1 MNISDCFLRGCLVVA
16 TLLAPLFPANAREAG
31 DRPNFLV
38 ILLDDAGWRDVGFA
52 GSEFIETPNLD
63 RLAGEGIV
71 FTNAYATHAF
81 CAPSR
86 QSMLSGQWPARTA
99 WMQES
104 ELGNKDRRFN
114 APPFSPVGTAG
125 WTNRRPEFVS
135 IAEALK
141 EAGYATAHIGKWHFG
156 IHGSGIEPET
166 EGFDVNFGG
175 SNMVGAVKSFFAPYP
190 GLPGDVDAPEGE
202 YLTDR
207 LTGETIRFIE
217 AHRDEPWFVQL
228 WHYAPHT
235 PIQAPEP
242 VVEKYRAKRRAL
254 GDPDLNPTYAA
265 MIDVVDQGV
274 GRILETLEELGL
286 ANDTVILFTS
296 DNGGVESLGSVP
308 VTSMEPL
315 RGEKGLTY
323 EGGVREPM
331 FLYRPGS
338 KGSGTV
344 EDGLASIMDFYPTM
358 LDLAGVPLPEGQPSD
373 GISLAP
379 LLRGRPVPEL
389 RERPLF
395 WHNVTSGAE
404 PSGLTFQP
412 VAAVRHGEWR
422 LVRNFGNPLELYYL
436 SDDPGESNNLAEA
449 EPERTAR
456 MAALLQDWLDDT
468 GIVLPTPNPNYD
480 PDYLVPQQVDALP
493 ADAEAVRDWTPG
505 RDRSWRALR
514 MVEAETVDGA
524 LRLHSRGNYPEI
536 ATTDVAGLPAGRY
549 ALQVDLRVPTS
560 GRVRASWIAGRDRG
574 NVEFFPERDGD
585 AHTLTAVFEALEP
598 LDQLRFAAPTHLEK
612 TGHYDPEVHT
622 DWIEV
627 GSIRLYRLP
636 DGSSPDTNEFS
647 SSQSNSANPN
657 PNPNSDMKK
666 TSASFATAAS
676 AALLAALPIQGAEIL
691 FEDAFDRPDTV
702 FSDRPSESVGPGY
715 SFFRLEGDRRLEA
728 GTVDG
733 AVAFNQTLPGEP
745 NVNVGLIHETSLPED
760 GFLVQASVKTFD
772 KPAPSILYGLAFNQQ
787 EDGSFY
793 AARMNTGKAVNALQ
807 VVRAL
812 PNGEVLEIAR
822 FDTKAP
828 LRPSTDYVL
837 TVVSDRP
844 GYFEIALEGPGL
856 EGGRLDGVVTP
867 EQSSTPRGQKQPLLS
882 GGRAGFYATSPKR
895 EIRFDDLRIGG
906 L

>member
-1 MNISDCFLRGCLVVA
+1 MKALSPSPCVFFVCA
-16 TLLAPLFPANAREAG
+16 ALLAPLLSQAARETV

-38 ILLDDAGWRDVGFA
+38 ILLDDAGWRDLGYA
-52 GSEFIETPNLD
+52 GNDFIETPNLD

-71 FTNAYATHAF
+71 FTNAYATHPF

-104 ELGNKDRRFN
+104 ELDDPDRRFY
-114 APPFSPVGTAG
+114 APPFSPAG
-125 WTNRRPEFVS
+125 APAWTHRRPEFVS

-156 IHGSGIEPET
+156 IHGSGIQPET

-175 SNMVGAVKSFFAPYP
+175 SNSVGAVKSFFAPYP

-207 LTGETIRFIE
+207 LTDEAIDFME

-265 MIDVVDQGV
+265 MMDVVDQGV
-274 GRILETLEELGL
+274 GRILETLEELDL
-286 ANDTVILFTS
+286 ADDTVILFSS

-315 RGEKGLTY
+315 RGYKKLTY

-331 FLYRPGS
+331 FLHWPGS
-338 KGSGTV
+338 EASGTV

-358 LDLAGVPLPEGQPSD
+358 LDLAGVPLPQGQPSD

-379 LLRGRPVPEL
+379 LLRGESMPEL
-389 RERPLF
+389 EERPLF
-395 WHNVTSGAE
+395 WYNVTSGAE
-404 PSGLTFQP
+404 PSGLIFQP
-412 VAAVRHGEWR
+412 VAAVRHGDWR
-422 LVRNFGNPLELYYL
+422 LVRNFGRPLELYYL
-436 SDDPGESNNLAEA
+436 PDDPGESNNLAEA

-456 MAALLQDWLDDT
+456 MATLLQNWLEDT
-468 GIVLPTPNPNYD
+468 GIALPTPNPNYD
-480 PDYLVPQQVDALP
+480 PDYVIPRQVDALP
-493 ADAEAVRDWTPG
+493 DGAEEVRNWKPG

-514 MVEAETVDGA
+514 MVEVEPVDGA

-536 ATTDVAGLPAGRY
+536 ATKEVAGLPAGRY

-560 GRVRASWIAGRDRG
+560 GRVRAAWIAGRDRG
-574 NVEFFPERDGD
+574 NLEFFPVRDGET
-585 AHTLTAVFEALEP
+585 HTLTAVFEALEP
-598 LDQLRFAAPTHLEK
+598 LEQLRFAAPTHLEK

-622 DWIEV
+622 DWIDVE
-627 GSIRLYRLP
+627 GLRLYRLP
-636 DGSSPDTNEFS
+636 GTSPPGKLVPDNTKPDP
-647 SSQSNSANPN
+647 A
-657 PNPNSDMKK
+657 MIKH
-666 TSASFATAAS
+666 TASLAS
-676 AALLAALPIQGAEIL
+676 AALLSAVPAGAGDVL
-691 FEDAFDRPDTV
+691 FEDPFDRPDTM

-715 SFFRLEGDRRLEA
+715 SFFRLEGDRFLEA
-728 GTVDG
+728 GIVDG
-733 AVAFNQTLPGEP
+733 AVALNQTGPGEP
-745 NVNVGLIHETSLPED
+745 NINVGLIHETPLPEE
-760 GFLVQASVKTFD
+760 GFFVQASIRTFD
-772 KPAPSILYGLAFNQQ
+772 KAAPSILYGLAFHVQ
-787 EDGSFY
+787 EDRSFY
-793 AARMNTGKAVNALQ
+793 AVRLNTGKASNALQ

-812 PNGEVLEIAR
+812 PNGEVLEVAR
-822 FDTKAP
+822 FDAREP
-828 LRPSTDYVL
+828 LRPGTDYAL
-837 TVVSDRP
+837 SLASDRP
-844 GYFEIALEGPGL
+844 GYFEIALEGPGI
-856 EGGRLDGVVTP
+856 EGGRIEGTVTP
-867 EQSSTPRGQKQPLLS
+867 EQSSTPRGRKAPLLD
-882 GGRAGFYATSPKR
+882 GGRAGLYATSPKR
-895 EIRFDDLRIGG
+895 EIRFNEFRIGG
-906 L
+906 F

>member
-1 MNISDCFLRGCLVVA
+1 MNCRLRPLRLPLLVAALV
-16 TLLAPLFPANAREAG
+16 APLLPANARETV

-63 RLAGEGIV
+63 WLAGEGVV

-114 APPFSPVGTAG
+114 APPFSPVGTAA

-156 IHGSGIEPET
+156 IHGSGIQPET

-190 GLPGDVDAPEGE
+190 GLPGEVDAPGGE

-207 LTGETIRFIE
+207 LTEETIDFIE

-274 GRILETLEELGL
+274 GRILETLEELDL
-286 ANDTVILFTS
+286 ADDTVILFTS

-315 RGEKGLTY
+315 RGYKKLTY

-338 KGSGTV
+338 EASGTV

-373 GISLAP
+373 GVSLAP
-379 LLRGRPVPEL
+379 LLRGESVPEL

-395 WHNVTSGAE
+395 WYNVTSGAE

-412 VAAVRHGEWR
+412 VAAVRHGDWR

-436 SDDPGESNNLAEA
+436 PDDPGESNNLAKA
-449 EPERTAR
+449 EPERTAH
-456 MAALLQDWLDDT
+456 MAALLQEWLEDT

-480 PDYLVPQQVDALP
+480 PDYLIPRQVAALP
-493 ADAEAVRDWTPG
+493 AGAETVRDWAPG
-505 RDRSWRALR
+505 LDRSWRAVR
-514 MVEAETVDGA
+514 MVETEAVDGA
-524 LRLHSRGNYPEI
+524 FRLHSRGNYPEI

-560 GRVRASWIAGRDRG
+560 GRVRAAWIAGRDRG

-598 LDQLRFAAPTHLEK
+598 MDQLRFAAPTHLAK

-627 GSIRLYRLP
+627 EGIRLYRLP
-636 DGSSPDTNEFS
+636 GDPSPETVEFS
-647 SSQSNSANPN
+647 GSQSNSTNPN
-657 PNPNSDMKK
+657 TDMKT

-691 FEDAFDRPDTV
+691 FEDAFDRSDTV
-702 FSDRPSESVGPGY
+702 FSDWPSESVGPGY

-728 GTVDG
+728 GIVDG
-733 AVAFNQTLPGEP
+733 AVALNQTRPGEP
-745 NVNVGLIHETSLPED
+745 NVNLGLVHETPLPED
-760 GFLVQASVKTFD
+760 GFFVQASVKTFD
-772 KPAPSILYGLAFNQQ
+772 KPAPSILYGLAFNHQ

-812 PNGEVLEIAR
+812 PSGEVLEIAR
-822 FDTKAP
+822 FDTQAR
-828 LRPSTDYVL
+828 LRPSTEYAL
-837 TVVSDRP
+837 TVASDRP

-856 EGGRLDGVVTP
+856 EGGRLEGVVTP
-867 EQSSTPRGQKQPLLS
+867 EQSAKPRGRKQPLLS
-882 GGRAGFYATSPKR
+882 GGRAGLYTTSPKW
-895 EIRFDDLRIGG
+895 EIRFDEFRIGALNG
-906 L
+906 K